1 MAIRLQ
7 ETNRFEAV
15 GKNGLRYTI
24 VESTQQTSLDI
35 ANDGETL
42 WANGARFLRALNYG
56 PVSQLS
62 DSEYQIFL
70 SGEKLKRV

>member
-1 MAIRLQ
+1 MATRLQ

-35 ANDGETL
+35 ANDGEPL
-42 WANGARFLRALNYG
+42 WASGARFLRALNFG